1 MSETDPNLC
10 MVQSSRSYISINFLF
25 SSFFPKMMFFVFV
38 FFRSA
43 LWESVHTEERTT
55 LLKNKDDGE
64 FWYAHSHTY
73 RNIASFYFNLFFL
86 NTKKQYIQN
95 IGYKIIAT
103 FTMNILWLLFWR
115 QSQLLVMSNKIGER
129 CCIGHLRHSSIHNVL
144 NSFTLSCVLSACGL
158 YSSVQT
164 TGFQ

>member
-25 SSFFPKMMFFVFV
+25 SSFFPKMMFFMFV

-73 RNIASFYFNLFFL
+73 RNIASFFFNLFFL
-86 NTKKQYIQN
+86 NTQN
-95 IGYKIIAT
+95 NIYKILVT
-103 FTMNILWLLFWR
+103 KLLPPL
-115 QSQLLVMSNKIGER
+115 Q
-129 CCIGHLRHSSIHNVL
+129 
-144 NSFTLSCVLSACGL
+144 
-158 YSSVQT
+158 
-164 TGFQ
+164 